1 MMIGTRM
8 HLKFIASFV
17 LLCWTGSVVA
27 QETSRDQVGLVVP
40 AFVSDS
46 PLSESVAFLL
56 SLLVKFGVQGELS
69 SEDPTTMERGFGR
82 GLVYF
87 VPAQLRSPSHEQAAS
102 LARLNGLQG
111 TIWGYATDLSGGVA
125 IQTFFSI
132 SPTYEDFRATR
143 NELWRWGED
152 KFALIL
158 GPPQENVA
166 FRSETLTEDLVAT
179 FAPPSEI
186 DFCPVDGGRCV
197 RFSDPLEGR
206 VTARTDTGAVVRR
219 DRVEYIVRF
228 PDSDLLRSE
237 VIDYAG
243 IFIAYARGNLNQVIQ
258 FADRYLERH
267 GPSDAA
273 IDVHLYRAAA
283 RARLGQVE
291 AARGDI
297 DAALELNPVS
307 RRSLRYGIMV
317 ELVADGKPNERS
329 ESYFQM
335 LDRTYGLS
343 SEFDR
348 RYASLDR

>member
-1 MMIGTRM
+1 MPDG
-8 HLKFIASFV
+8 IAIQSF
-17 LLCWTGSVVA
+17 
-27 QETSRDQVGLVVP
+27 
-40 AFVSDS
+40 
-46 PLSESVAFLL
+46 L
-56 SLLVKFGVQGELS
+56 SL
-69 SEDPTTMERGFGR
+69 
-82 GLVYF
+82 
-87 VPAQLRSPSHEQAAS
+87 SP
-102 LARLNGLQG
+102 
-111 TIWGYATDLSGGVA
+111 I
-125 IQTFFSI
+125 
-132 SPTYEDFRATR
+132 YEDFRVTR
-143 NELWRWGED
+143 NELWQWEGLGTTL
-152 KFALIL
+152 AL
-158 GPPQENVA
+158 GPPQENVG
-166 FRSETLTEDLVAT
+166 FRSETLTNDLVEA
-179 FAPPSEI
+179 FGSPSEL
-186 DFCPVDGGRCV
+186 DFCPVDGGACV
-197 RFSDPLEGR
+197 RFDDYQVVRAFG
-206 VTARTDTGAVVRR
+206 RTDTGAVVRR
-219 DRVEYIVRF
+219 GGVDYFVRF
-228 PDSDLLRSE
+228 PDSGLLRSE

-243 IFIAYARGNLNQVIQ
+243 IFIAYARGNLNQVIR

-317 ELVADGKPNERS
+317 ELVAVGKPNERS